1 MALQYKINILE
12 ALKEKGYTTYTLRK
26 EKLLSESTIQKLRE
40 GEGVAWDNLDTLCR
54 LLDCDISA
62 IIEYK
67 KEQAL
72 FKKWALYFSE
82 QKKLFFKR
90 YYR

>member
-1 MALQYKINILE
+1 MALRYKINVLD

-54 LLDCDISA
+54 LLNCDISELL
-62 IIEYK
+62 EYQ
-67 KEQAL
+67 KEG
-72 FKKWALYFSE
+72 
-82 QKKLFFKR
+82 
-90 YYR
+90 